1 MKKKFGLALLAL
13 LSVGLVGCG
22 NKTSDSGSNN
32 AGTSDTSTNPVEDT
46 KLEITVSG
54 NLKVGETV
62 TFVAKYDGS
71 PITPQ
76 TNVSYKASD
85 ATVMDI
91 TGNKA
96 TLKATGTQS
105 VRATYK
111 TDAGANVYRDFTFTV
126 EDAAQAI
133 TIAEARALAK
143 DGEYTPVLVRGV
155 VTATSGTSAFLA
167 DSTGGIY
174 VYNWY
179 FADTDTASVSNYSW
193 TLGMSVEVYAYVTA
207 YYSAPQL
214 CGSIQNPDKT
224 YTDLVGKYAVK
235 IDNEITPIDTTELAE
250 SDLKALS
257 ATDTGK
263 MYKMTAE
270 FVSGSV
276 VTTAKST
283 LKFKL
288 GDTSFNL
295 VTDGSDSKVYDKKIS
310 ELKAAFDALGLKAG
324 DKVDIVAP
332 LYSVNS
338 TYKTI
343 SFSYMSQGAT
353 ITKHVDKDTL
363 YVDYTGDAK
372 VGNEITLVST
382 YNGETVTDV
391 TYSVTTGS
399 DLVTLDGNKVTLNA
413 VGAVVIHA
421 VYTVDGVEK
430 TDDLSFTITSDE
442 PVDINKVT
450 SEAEYVV
457 KGVVSGV
464 STKGFVVTDA
474 TGTIYCHMNAA
485 PSVAVGDV
493 VKVSGSTNTFN
504 SKMLQ
509 FSTPTVTKLDETSD
523 VVVPEAVELTKD
535 IADGF
540 VNSTGAVSET
550 IKYKWTSTV
559 SKDGNYY
566 LLNLDGSDTKIEY
579 SYYGGTLVSGNTYEF
594 EGFFVGYNTK
604 YSYATMFLTSV
615 TEKAPTEV
623 SVSLNKSTG
632 SVEIGKT
639 LTLSA
644 TVKLPESVTDNSV
657 TWTTDNAEVATVDGG
672 VVTGV
677 AEGTA
682 TITATSVADSTK
694 SASCTVTV
702 KKAVEGTTEID
713 VDLSA
718 FSAFTKSGGEAINAT
733 VSDISFASSL
743 GIYAPADGSYP
754 EQLRI
759 YKNQTLTISSTKYS
773 FVKIEFTC
781 TASGDTKY
789 GPGCFTVTDD
799 NYTYDGNVGI
809 WANAVGVSSVVF
821 KAETNQVRI
830 SAIKL
835 TVANQ

>member
-22 NKTSDSGSNN
+22 NKTSDSTSNN
-32 AGTSDTSTNPVEDT
+32 TGTSDNSTNPVEDT
-46 KLEITVSG
+46 KLEIAVSG
-54 NLKVGETV
+54 SQKVGETI

-76 TNVSYKASD
+76 SNVSYKAAD

-96 TLKATGTQS
+96 TLKTAGTHS

-111 TDAGANVYRDFTFTV
+111 TDAGASVYRDFTFTV
-126 EDAAQAI
+126 EDATQAI

-179 FADTDTASVSNYSW
+179 FANTDTASVSNYSW
-193 TLGMSVEVYAYVTA
+193 VLGMSVEVYAYVTA
-207 YYSAPQL
+207 YYKAPQL
-214 CGSIQNPDKT
+214 TGSIKNSDNT
-224 YTDLVGKYAVK
+224 YTDLDGKYAMK
-235 IDNEITPIDTTELAE
+235 IDDEITPIDAKEIAE
-250 SDLKALS
+250 TDLKAFSS
-257 ATDTGK
+257 ADTGK

-270 FVSGSV
+270 FVSGTIS
-276 VTTAKST
+276 TTSKST

-288 GDTSFNL
+288 GDTSFSL
-295 VTDGSDSKVYDKKIS
+295 VTDGSASKVFDKKIS
-310 ELKAAFDALGLKAG
+310 DLKAAFDALGLKAG

-338 TYKTI
+338 TSGLA
-343 SFSYMSQGAT
+343 SFSHMSQGAT
-353 ITKHVDKDTL
+353 ITKHIEKDTL
-363 YVDYTGDAK
+363 YVDYTGDAN
-372 VGNEITLVST
+372 VGKEITLVST

-430 TDDLSFTITSDE
+430 TADLSFTITSDE
-442 PVDINKVT
+442 PVAINTVT
-450 SEAEYVV
+450 TVGDYVV

-464 STKGFVVTDA
+464 STKGFTLTDA
-474 TGTIYCHMNAA
+474 TGTIYCHVNST
-485 PSVAVGDV
+485 PSVKVGDV
-493 VKVSGSTNTFN
+493 VKVAGSTSTYN

-523 VVVPEAVELTKD
+523 VVIPTAVELTKD

-550 IKYKWTSTV
+550 VKYKWTSTV
-559 SKDGNYY
+559 SQDSQGYY
-566 LLNLDGSDTKIEY
+566 LLNLDGSSTKIEY
-579 SYYGGTLVSGNTYEF
+579 SYYGGTLVSGSTYEF
-594 EGFFVGYNTK
+594 EGFFIGYNT
-604 YSYATMFLTSV
+604 SHEYATMFLTAV

-644 TVKLPESVTDNSV
+644 TVRLPESITDNSV
-657 TWTTDNAEVATVDGG
+657 TWASDNTAVATVDGG

-682 TITATSVADSTK
+682 KITATSVADPTK

-702 KKAVEGTTEID
+702 NKSIEGTTEID
-713 VDLSA
+713 IDLSS
-718 FSAFTKSGGEAINAT
+718 FSAYTTSGGEAINTT
-733 VSDISFASSL
+733 VSDVTFVCDL
-743 GIYAPADGSYP
+743 GLYAPKGNYP

-759 YKNQTLTISSTKYS
+759 YKNKTLTISSTKYS

-781 TASGDTKY
+781 TASGTAQY
-789 GPGCFTVTDD
+789 GPGCFTVTDS
-799 NYTYDGNVGI
+799 NYTYDDTIGT
-809 WANAVGVSSVVF
+809 WSNAAGASSVAF

-830 SAIKL
+830 SAIKI
-835 TVANQ
+835 TAAKK